1 MQDGVRA
8 PGCHGILPHQRLA
21 PPAFSAQS
29 GPSWFRGSLSPEAEG
44 GAADTDCTTG
54 TWGGAR
60 QRFAGT
66 RAQCSLQKDQDTLVT

>member
-1 MQDGVRA
+1 MGSSLTSAWHRPSSA
-8 PGCHGILPHQRLA
+8 PSLA
-21 PPAFSAQS
+21 PAGSH
-29 GPSWFRGSLSPEAEG
+29 GSLSPEAEG